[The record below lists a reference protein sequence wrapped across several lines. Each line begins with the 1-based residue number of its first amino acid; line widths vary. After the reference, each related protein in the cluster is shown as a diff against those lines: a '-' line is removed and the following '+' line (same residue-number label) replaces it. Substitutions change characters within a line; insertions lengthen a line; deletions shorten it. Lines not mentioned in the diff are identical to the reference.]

1 MIRKILSYLVP
12 ITIYKAKSSWSK
24 SIEITWNQ
32 GQLVLD
38 SENTNYSYG
47 SLQRILRLG
56 LKTIGFRQI
65 KKMDSILV
73 LGVAGG
79 SVIKTL
85 VDEIQYKGTITGV
98 EIDAEV
104 IQIAN
109 RYFNL
114 DAIPK
119 LNLVVADAFE
129 YVLQTNFKYDLIIV
143 DVFQDTKMPN
153 FLFENFFTKKL
164 CSLLEV
170 NGYILF
176 NTMILNSMDEQ
187 RNSKYSAEF
196 YQPNFRII
204 KIPRIENHNELL
216 IIEKLK

>member
-129 YVLQTNFKYDLIIV
+129 YVFQTNFKYDLIIV

-176 NTMILNSMDEQ
+176 NTMILNSID
-187 RNSKYSAEF
+187 
-196 YQPNFRII
+196 
-204 KIPRIENHNELL
+204 
-216 IIEKLK
+216 